1 MTEYSGQNQNESRHQ
16 ASDAS
21 GSSWLTYAL
30 DTTVATASIP
40 QNSSYSHDGIYS
52 AAQIDTVNYIFAWMY
67 VCLLVLCTVGNGL
80 NLTVLL
86 RSVKTWRM
94 SACHYMIATAVADLG
109 SLWFALPFF
118 LHLLSRGQTEYT
130 PSVAFGIVP
139 WMDDA
144 SMWLSDWILV
154 MFSWERLLVIL
165 CPFHFRSLQRV
176 TVARIAILILL
187 VLSLSFNMVNFV
199 VNYEDPHNHMIGARY
214 GFDSDGSLSWIRQWF
229 AFHAKA
235 MIIVRLLTFLLIL
248 IPNCILI
255 GFLAY
260 YRQTEIN
267 TMRVTPNAR
276 KESCVSPTRSA
287 QNSINV
293 ILLSSAALFLITRAP
308 QTFQMCAVAANSK
321 IGLYNA
327 DDSVTHI
334 TDDFINLA
342 VLIGYTMNFY
352 VYLLTERQY
361 RERFM
366 AVVVRPLFS
375 CCVRTLPWHDEESYG
390 VEECSP
396 TASATAV

>member
-1 MTEYSGQNQNESRHQ
+1 
-16 ASDAS
+16 
-21 GSSWLTYAL
+21 
-30 DTTVATASIP
+30 
-40 QNSSYSHDGIYS
+40 
-52 AAQIDTVNYIFAWMY
+52 MY
-67 VCLLVLCTVGNGL
+67 VGLLVLCTVGNGL

-86 RSVKTWRM
+86 RSMKTWRM

-139 WMDDA
+139 WLDDA
-144 SMWLSDWILV
+144 SMWLSDWVLV

-165 CPFHFRSLQRV
+165 CPLRLRCLQRV

-187 VLSLSFNMVNFV
+187 MLSLSFNMVDFV

-214 GFDSDGSLSWIRQWF
+214 GFDSLFGIQRSGGFLFWVRQWLLV
-229 AFHAKA
+229 HAKA
-235 MIIVRLLTFLLIL
+235 KIIVRLLTFLLIL
-248 IPNCILI
+248 VPNCVLI
-255 GFLAY
+255 GFLVY
-260 YRQTEIN
+260 YRQSKVSK
-267 TMRVTPNAR
+267 MRATPNVR
-276 KESCVSPTRSA
+276 KELGESPVRTASK
-287 QNSINV
+287 STNV
-293 ILLSSAALFLITRAP
+293 ILLSSAMLFLITRAP

-327 DDSVTHI
+327 DDSVTLI

-366 AVVVRPLFS
+366 AVVLRPLLSFCTTRPGLVS
-375 CCVRTLPWHDEESYG
+375 VLYREPKQCRS
-390 VEECSP
+390 
-396 TASATAV
+396 